1 MTIDVAFS
9 GSGELTNFYIEGY
22 ADFVRLRAMQLESV
36 LSGTVENDVFRGY
49 DHKIDTYAAVSLT
62 QRTDRYADNTPS
74 EITRRRI
81 TVRPEHW
88 EYTEYFD
95 PRDTYN
101 TGKAL
106 RPDSA
111 FSRAVLGAF
120 NQKKD
125 DKIVAA
131 FDGTYLND
139 AGSTVNFGA
148 TDDGGTTIDKADGA
162 FASANSDGLTVAKV
176 LLAYRTMRSNDCP
189 RFVPWHCALHPVQV
203 EQLLNGLTASTTV
216 DPRYT
221 GADYNALRPLQTGEP
236 TMFSGFEFHVTTSID
251 QEAENTFGGGDE
263 GRYAFFYTQTAMQLV
278 MGDDFDVNFDIIA
291 DKGHSL
297 QAAHYATLNATR
309 VDGNCVVRVECVD
322 TVA

>member
-1 MTIDVAFS
+1 MTIDVGFS

-36 LSGTVENDVFRGY
+36 LSGSVETDTFRGY

-62 QRTDRYADNTPS
+62 SRTDRYADNTPS

-81 TVRPEHW
+81 TVRPQHF

-101 TGKAL
+101 TGMAL

-125 DKIVAA
+125 DLIVAA

-148 TDDGGTTIDKADGA
+148 TDDGGTTIDKADD
-162 FASANSDGLTVAKV
+162 ANNTGFSVTKI

-189 RFVPWHCALHPVQV
+189 RFVPWHCAVHPVQV
-203 EQLLNGLTASTTV
+203 EQLFSSVDGASGF

-221 GADYNALRPLQTGEP
+221 SADYNALRPLQTGEP
-236 TMFSGFEFHVTTSID
+236 TTFSGFEFHVTTSID

-278 MGDDFDVNFDIIA
+278 MGDDFNVNFDIIPE
-291 DKGHSL
+291 KGHSL
-297 QAAHYATLNATR
+297 QAAHYATMNATR